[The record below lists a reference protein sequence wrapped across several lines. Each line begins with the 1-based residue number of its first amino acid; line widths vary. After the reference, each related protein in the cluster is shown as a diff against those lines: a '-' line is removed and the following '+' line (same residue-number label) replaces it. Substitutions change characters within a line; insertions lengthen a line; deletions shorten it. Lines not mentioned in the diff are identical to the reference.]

1 MGQPE
6 PRWSHASGSGGRRV
20 IDGDH
25 RICDAIAAVSDQPA
39 VQRWA
44 EVFALLGDPSR
55 LALLISIRR
64 AGRICVSYLAAATAL
79 KEATVSQ
86 ALRLLR
92 SRGVVTADRDGRL
105 VRYALVD
112 DHIAELVD
120 RITEGGVPA
129 GPEATTL
136 TQRLQTQS
144 THSGQLPP

>member
-1 MGQPE
+1 MHLVPG
-6 PRWSHASGSGGRRV
+6 ARRV

-39 VQRWA
+39 IERWA
-44 EVFALLGDPSR
+44 EIFALLGDPSR
-55 LALLISIRR
+55 LSLLISVRR
-64 AGRICVSYLAAATAL
+64 AGRICVSDLAAATAL

-112 DHIAELVD
+112 DYVAELVD
-120 RITEGGVPA
+120 RIAEGRSGT
-129 GPEATTL
+129 GPEAPTL
-136 TQRLQTQS
+136 TQRPS
-144 THSGQLPP
+144 ARSAHSSQLPP